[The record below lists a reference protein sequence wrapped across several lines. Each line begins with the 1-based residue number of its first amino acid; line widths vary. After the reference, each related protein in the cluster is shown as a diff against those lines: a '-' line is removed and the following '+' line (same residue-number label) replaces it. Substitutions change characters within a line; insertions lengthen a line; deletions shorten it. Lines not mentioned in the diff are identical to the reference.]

1 MDEYDKLAEITDAR
15 MSEIDSELASIE
27 QSDESD
33 EITASNLLKLA
44 SNAKELFICAKP
56 ATKNQFLRLLLS
68 NCEIEQKRLSFN
80 LLEPFNFIKIWTLV
94 QIWLPLASDFRT
106 ACRKYD
112 EEKIT
117 EIIIVFEESLN
128 GK

>member
-44 SNAKELFICAKP
+44 SNAKELFIGAKP
-56 ATKNQFLRLLLS
+56 ATKNQFLRFLLS

-80 LLEPFNFIKIWTLV
+80 LLEPFNFIKNWTLV
-94 QIWLPLASDFRT
+94 QIWLPLS
-106 ACRKYD
+106 
-112 EEKIT
+112 
-117 EIIIVFEESLN
+117 V
-128 GK
+128 